1 MAQAIMR
8 PSALDSQLDLCVPKK
23 HFPLVLVNT
32 VRDGKPP
39 LGQGEPSGAVVAHG
53 DKPTPSGLGL
63 PALQLD
69 LVEVKV
75 EVGHA
80 ESPHL

>member
-23 HFPLVLVNT
+23 HFPLENT

-63 PALQLD
+63 PALQFD

-75 EVGHA
+75 EVVHA

>member
-1 MAQAIMR
+1 MR
-8 PSALDSQLDLCVPKK
+8 PSAANSQLDLCVPKK
-23 HFPLVLVNT
+23 RFPLVNT

-39 LGQGEPSGAVVAHG
+39 LSKRKPSDAVVAHC

-63 PALQLD
+63 LALQFD
-69 LVEVKV
+69 LIEVKV